1 MGIMIHVRGEGI
13 VVVEKLLICNSER
26 LQRMKTKETVIKMAV
41 FLVLLFGPTGC
52 GQEEAVRD
60 SADILQTEEQENLT
74 ERQEN
79 PVGEQEDPAKQQ
91 EDLAEQGDS
100 SEAADSSDSIV
111 VISPEGEKI
120 EWAVYS
126 EGVYCYRNVRN
137 YASDEGGLYG
147 YLSEDGREITP
158 CIYSEASHFSEGLG
172 CALLDGKYGYIGKDG
187 ETVLPFIYDQA
198 SPFREGVAYFS
209 IEEQYGLIDREGN
222 VILEL
227 TDCDS
232 ISSFREELAYFSVDG
247 LYGYMDQSGKTVIES
262 VYEDA
267 GYFYGGLAV
276 VMRGGFLGVIG
287 KDGRKIL
294 PLEYEDVTLE
304 EACITARKEGMFYF
318 FDRDGREVS
327 SGSWD
332 EVSKGGDGKDVF
344 YLYQNGKEGLA
355 DRTGRIIWE
364 PIYERFTVIPGKEL
378 VIMQDE
384 NGKYGVLDYDGQ
396 IRVPF
401 LYSDIYCVGNQ
412 GARYVPGAADGLYV
426 TDAATGKKGY
436 LSMEDFSVKIPAIYD
451 SLSDFT
457 EDRAVARL
465 DGKEGIVRYD
475 GTVEMPLEYDAI
487 SLFSDGSMAVKEKDT
502 WELTDKN
509 GDPLFAIV
517 CDTVS
522 EWGDGYR
529 VSAEDNYSFY
539 DRQGSEIVAHNDGCR
554 LNYEGAVFEA
564 VKDFEN
570 GGRYPEDRDAY
581 EWAAHWIDEAEDD
594 NPDEML
600 REAVEKSGN
609 EMEKKAYPWT
619 EETKENVIGLLRCPV
634 ADYYYISEDYVAY
647 YALGK
652 VHFDEIEH

>member
-1 MGIMIHVRGEGI
+1 MIHVRGEGI

-111 VISPEGEKI
+111 VIAPEGEKI

-158 CIYSEASHFSEGLG
+158 CIYSEASPFSEGLG

-209 IEEQYGLIDREGN
+209 IGEQYGLIDREGN

-327 SGSWD
+327 SGS
-332 EVSKGGDGKDVF
+332 
-344 YLYQNGKEGLA
+344 
-355 DRTGRIIWE
+355 
-364 PIYERFTVIPGKEL
+364 
-378 VIMQDE
+378 
-384 NGKYGVLDYDGQ
+384 
-396 IRVPF
+396 
-401 LYSDIYCVGNQ
+401 
-412 GARYVPGAADGLYV
+412 
-426 TDAATGKKGY
+426 
-436 LSMEDFSVKIPAIYD
+436 
-451 SLSDFT
+451 
-457 EDRAVARL
+457 
-465 DGKEGIVRYD
+465 
-475 GTVEMPLEYDAI
+475 
-487 SLFSDGSMAVKEKDT
+487 
-502 WELTDKN
+502 
-509 GDPLFAIV
+509 
-517 CDTVS
+517 
-522 EWGDGYR
+522 
-529 VSAEDNYSFY
+529 
-539 DRQGSEIVAHNDGCR
+539 
-554 LNYEGAVFEA
+554 
-564 VKDFEN
+564 
-570 GGRYPEDRDAY
+570 
-581 EWAAHWIDEAEDD
+581 
-594 NPDEML
+594 
-600 REAVEKSGN
+600 
-609 EMEKKAYPWT
+609 
-619 EETKENVIGLLRCPV
+619 
-634 ADYYYISEDYVAY
+634 
-647 YALGK
+647 
-652 VHFDEIEH
+652 

>member
-1 MGIMIHVRGEGI
+1 MIHVRGEGI

-158 CIYSEASHFSEGLG
+158 CIYSEASPFSEGLG

-209 IEEQYGLIDREGN
+209 IGEQYGLIDREGN

-502 WELTDKN
+502 WELMDKN

>member
-1 MGIMIHVRGEGI
+1 MIHVRGEGI

-111 VISPEGEKI
+111 VIAPEGEKI

-158 CIYSEASHFSEGLG
+158 CIYSEASPFSEGLG

-209 IEEQYGLIDREGN
+209 IGEQYGLIDREGN

-634 ADYYYISEDYVAY
+634 AYYYYISEDYVAY

>member
-1 MGIMIHVRGEGI
+1 MIHVRGEGI

-158 CIYSEASHFSEGLG
+158 CIYSEASPFSEGLG

-209 IEEQYGLIDREGN
+209 IGEQYGLIDREGN

-475 GTVEMPLEYDAI
+475 GTVEMPLEYAAI

-634 ADYYYISEDYVAY
+634 AYYYYISEDYVAY

>member
-1 MGIMIHVRGEGI
+1 MIHVRGEGI

-158 CIYSEASHFSEGLG
+158 CIYSEASPFSEGLG

-209 IEEQYGLIDREGN
+209 IGEQYGLIDREGN

-509 GDPLFAIV
+509 GDPIFAIV

>member
-1 MGIMIHVRGEGI
+1 MIHVRGEGI

-41 FLVLLFGPTGC
+41 FLVLLFGSTGC

-158 CIYSEASHFSEGLG
+158 CIYSEASPFSEGLG

-209 IEEQYGLIDREGN
+209 IGEQYGLIDREGN

>member
-126 EGVYCYRNVRN
+126 ESVYCYRNVRN

-158 CIYSEASHFSEGLG
+158 CIYSEASPFSEGLG

-209 IEEQYGLIDREGN
+209 IGEQYGLIDREGN

>member
-1 MGIMIHVRGEGI
+1 MIHVRGEGI

-158 CIYSEASHFSEGLG
+158 CIYSEASPFSEGLG

-209 IEEQYGLIDREGN
+209 IGEQYGLIDREGN

-581 EWAAHWIDEAEDD
+581 EWVAHWIDEAEDD

-634 ADYYYISEDYVAY
+634 AYYYYISEDYVAY

>member
-158 CIYSEASHFSEGLG
+158 CIYSEASPFSEGLG

-209 IEEQYGLIDREGN
+209 IGEQYGLIDREGN

-378 VIMQDE
+378 VIMQEE

>member
-1 MGIMIHVRGEGI
+1 MIHVRGEGI

-158 CIYSEASHFSEGLG
+158 CIYSEASPFSEGLG

-209 IEEQYGLIDREGN
+209 IGEQYGLIDREGN

-594 NPDEML
+594 KPDEML

-634 ADYYYISEDYVAY
+634 AYYYYISEDYVAY

>member
-1 MGIMIHVRGEGI
+1 MIHVRGEGI

-158 CIYSEASHFSEGLG
+158 CIYSEASPFSEGLG

-209 IEEQYGLIDREGN
+209 IGEQYGLIDREGN

-287 KDGRKIL
+287 K
-294 PLEYEDVTLE
+294 
-304 EACITARKEGMFYF
+304 
-318 FDRDGREVS
+318 DGREVS

-634 ADYYYISEDYVAY
+634 AYYYYISEDYVAY

>member
-1 MGIMIHVRGEGI
+1 MIHVRGEGI

-158 CIYSEASHFSEGLG
+158 CIYSEASPFSEGLG

-209 IEEQYGLIDREGN
+209 IGEQYGLIDREGN

-396 IRVPF
+396 IWVPF

>member
-1 MGIMIHVRGEGI
+1 MIHVRGEGI

-158 CIYSEASHFSEGLG
+158 CIYSEASPFSEGLG

-209 IEEQYGLIDREGN
+209 IGEQYGLIDREGN

-378 VIMQDE
+378 VIMQEE

>member
-1 MGIMIHVRGEGI
+1 MIHVRGEGI

-158 CIYSEASHFSEGLG
+158 CIYSEASPFSEGLG

-209 IEEQYGLIDREGN
+209 IGEQYGLIDREGN

-609 EMEKKAYPWT
+609 DMEKKAYPWT

-634 ADYYYISEDYVAY
+634 AYYYYISEDYVAY

>member
-1 MGIMIHVRGEGI
+1 MIHVRGEGI

-111 VISPEGEKI
+111 VIAPEGEKI

-158 CIYSEASHFSEGLG
+158 CIYSEASPFSEGLG

-209 IEEQYGLIDREGN
+209 IGEQYGLIDREGN

-502 WELTDKN
+502 WELADKN

>member
-1 MGIMIHVRGEGI
+1 MIHVRGEGI

-158 CIYSEASHFSEGLG
+158 CIYSEASPFSEGLG

-209 IEEQYGLIDREGN
+209 IGEQYGLIDREGN

-426 TDAATGKKGY
+426 TDAATGKKGD

-634 ADYYYISEDYVAY
+634 AYYYYISEDYVAY

>member
-1 MGIMIHVRGEGI
+1 MIHVRGEGI

-158 CIYSEASHFSEGLG
+158 CIYSEASPFSEGLG

-209 IEEQYGLIDREGN
+209 IGEQYGLIDREGN

-522 EWGDGYR
+522 EWGGR
-529 VSAEDNYSFY
+529 L
-539 DRQGSEIVAHNDGCR
+539 QGI
-554 LNYEGAVFEA
+554 
-564 VKDFEN
+564 
-570 GGRYPEDRDAY
+570 GR
-581 EWAAHWIDEAEDD
+581 
-594 NPDEML
+594 
-600 REAVEKSGN
+600 G
-609 EMEKKAYPWT
+609 
-619 EETKENVIGLLRCPV
+619 
-634 ADYYYISEDYVAY
+634 
-647 YALGK
+647 
-652 VHFDEIEH
+652 

>member
-1 MGIMIHVRGEGI
+1 MIHVRGEGI

-120 EWAVYS
+120 EWAVYA

-158 CIYSEASHFSEGLG
+158 CIYSEASPFSEGLG

-209 IEEQYGLIDREGN
+209 IGEQYGLIDREGN

-634 ADYYYISEDYVAY
+634 AYYYYISEDYVAY

>member
-1 MGIMIHVRGEGI
+1 MIHVRGEGI

-126 EGVYCYRNVRN
+126 ESVYCYRNVRN

-158 CIYSEASHFSEGLG
+158 CIYSEASPFSEGLG

-209 IEEQYGLIDREGN
+209 IGEQYGLIDREGN

>member
-1 MGIMIHVRGEGI
+1 MT
-13 VVVEKLLICNSER
+13 L
-26 LQRMKTKETVIKMAV
+26 V

-158 CIYSEASHFSEGLG
+158 CIYSEASPFSEGLG

-209 IEEQYGLIDREGN
+209 IGEQYGLIDREGN

>member
-1 MGIMIHVRGEGI
+1 M
-13 VVVEKLLICNSER
+13 
-26 LQRMKTKETVIKMAV
+26 
-41 FLVLLFGPTGC
+41 
-52 GQEEAVRD
+52 
-60 SADILQTEEQENLT
+60 
-74 ERQEN
+74 
-79 PVGEQEDPAKQQ
+79 
-91 EDLAEQGDS
+91 
-100 SEAADSSDSIV
+100 
-111 VISPEGEKI
+111 
-120 EWAVYS
+120 
-126 EGVYCYRNVRN
+126 
-137 YASDEGGLYG
+137 
-147 YLSEDGREITP
+147 
-158 CIYSEASHFSEGLG
+158 
-172 CALLDGKYGYIGKDG
+172 
-187 ETVLPFIYDQA
+187 
-198 SPFREGVAYFS
+198 
-209 IEEQYGLIDREGN
+209 
-222 VILEL
+222 ILEL

>member
-1 MGIMIHVRGEGI
+1 MIHVRGEGI

-158 CIYSEASHFSEGLG
+158 CIYSEASPFSEGLG

-209 IEEQYGLIDREGN
+209 IGEQYGLIDREGN

-227 TDCDS
+227 TVCDS

>member
-1 MGIMIHVRGEGI
+1 MIHVRGEGI

-158 CIYSEASHFSEGLG
+158 CIYSEASPFSEGLG

-209 IEEQYGLIDREGN
+209 IGEQYGLIDREGN

-276 VMRGGFLGVIG
+276 VMRGGFLVVIG

-634 ADYYYISEDYVAY
+634 AYYYYISEDYVAY

>member
-1 MGIMIHVRGEGI
+1 M
-13 VVVEKLLICNSER
+13 
-26 LQRMKTKETVIKMAV
+26 
-41 FLVLLFGPTGC
+41 
-52 GQEEAVRD
+52 
-60 SADILQTEEQENLT
+60 
-74 ERQEN
+74 
-79 PVGEQEDPAKQQ
+79 
-91 EDLAEQGDS
+91 
-100 SEAADSSDSIV
+100 
-111 VISPEGEKI
+111 
-120 EWAVYS
+120 
-126 EGVYCYRNVRN
+126 
-137 YASDEGGLYG
+137 
-147 YLSEDGREITP
+147 
-158 CIYSEASHFSEGLG
+158 
-172 CALLDGKYGYIGKDG
+172 
-187 ETVLPFIYDQA
+187 
-198 SPFREGVAYFS
+198 
-209 IEEQYGLIDREGN
+209 
-222 VILEL
+222 
-227 TDCDS
+227 
-232 ISSFREELAYFSVDG
+232 
-247 LYGYMDQSGKTVIES
+247 
-262 VYEDA
+262 
-267 GYFYGGLAV
+267 
-276 VMRGGFLGVIG
+276 
-287 KDGRKIL
+287 
-294 PLEYEDVTLE
+294 
-304 EACITARKEGMFYF
+304 
-318 FDRDGREVS
+318 
-327 SGSWD
+327 
-332 EVSKGGDGKDVF
+332 
-344 YLYQNGKEGLA
+344 
-355 DRTGRIIWE
+355 
-364 PIYERFTVIPGKEL
+364 IPGKEL

-502 WELTDKN
+502 WELADKN

>member
-1 MGIMIHVRGEGI
+1 MIHVRGEGI

-158 CIYSEASHFSEGLG
+158 CIYSEASPFSEGLG

-209 IEEQYGLIDREGN
+209 IGEQYGLIDREGN

-344 YLYQNGKEGLA
+344 YLYQNGKEGLV

>member
-1 MGIMIHVRGEGI
+1 MIHVRGEGI

-158 CIYSEASHFSEGLG
+158 CIYSEASPFSEGLG
-172 CALLDGKYGYIGKDG
+172 CALLDGKYGY
-187 ETVLPFIYDQA
+187 
-198 SPFREGVAYFS
+198 
-209 IEEQYGLIDREGN
+209 
-222 VILEL
+222 
-227 TDCDS
+227 
-232 ISSFREELAYFSVDG
+232 
-247 LYGYMDQSGKTVIES
+247 
-262 VYEDA
+262 
-267 GYFYGGLAV
+267 
-276 VMRGGFLGVIG
+276 IG

>member
-158 CIYSEASHFSEGLG
+158 CIYSEASPFSEGLG

-209 IEEQYGLIDREGN
+209 IGEQYGLIDREGN

-634 ADYYYISEDYVAY
+634 AYYYYISEDYVAY

>member
-1 MGIMIHVRGEGI
+1 MIHVRGEGI

-158 CIYSEASHFSEGLG
+158 CIYSEASPFSEGLG

-209 IEEQYGLIDREGN
+209 IGEQYGLIDREGN

>member
-1 MGIMIHVRGEGI
+1 MIHVRGEGI

-111 VISPEGEKI
+111 VIAPEGEKI

-158 CIYSEASHFSEGLG
+158 CIYSEASPFSEGLG

-209 IEEQYGLIDREGN
+209 IGEQYGLIDREGN

-502 WELTDKN
+502 WELADKN

-652 VHFDEIEH
+652 VYFDEIEH

>member
-158 CIYSEASHFSEGLG
+158 CIYSEASPFSEGLG

-209 IEEQYGLIDREGN
+209 IGEQYGLIDREGN

>member
-1 MGIMIHVRGEGI
+1 MIHVRGEGI

-158 CIYSEASHFSEGLG
+158 CIYSEASPFSEGLG

-209 IEEQYGLIDREGN
+209 IGEQYGLIDREGN

-634 ADYYYISEDYVAY
+634 AYYYYISEDYVAY

>member
-111 VISPEGEKI
+111 VIAPEGEKI

-158 CIYSEASHFSEGLG
+158 CIYSEASPFSEGLG

-209 IEEQYGLIDREGN
+209 IGEQYGLIDREGN

-502 WELTDKN
+502 WELADKN

>member
-1 MGIMIHVRGEGI
+1 MIHVRGEGI

-158 CIYSEASHFSEGLG
+158 CIYSEASPFSEGLG

-209 IEEQYGLIDREGN
+209 IGEQYGLIDREGN

-267 GYFYGGLAV
+267 GYFYGGLGV